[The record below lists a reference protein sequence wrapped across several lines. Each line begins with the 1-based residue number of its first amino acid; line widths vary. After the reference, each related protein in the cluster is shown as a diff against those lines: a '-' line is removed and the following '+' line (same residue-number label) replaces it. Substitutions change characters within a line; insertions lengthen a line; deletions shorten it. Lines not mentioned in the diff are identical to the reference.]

1 MVRLVKYE
9 LPLYKRL
16 RYRFK
21 KPVEEDKTLI
31 LASTGTNPQLGSQY
45 IDPFLKRG
53 RKRGKPVGL
62 GGDMKSL
69 RRGNEPL
76 PHLWKESQIGNL
88 SDETEAA

>member
-21 KPVEEDKTLI
+21 KPVEKDKTLI

-45 IDPFLKRG
+45 VDPFAKRG
-53 RKRGKPVGL
+53 HKRGKLVGL

-69 RRGNEPL
+69 RGGMEPRTR
-76 PHLWKESQIGNL
+76 LWKESQIGNL
-88 SDETEAA
+88 SDETETA